1 MKEKNGKVEA
11 KKKILRFLHLIL
23 DESYEFDLN

>member
-11 KKKILRFLHLIL
+11 EKKILHSLHLIL